1 MIAVARV
8 RATRIFSTVVRPER
22 ARAGDSRDAEIDR
35 LRKEVARAGARLR
48 NERFVTNAPNTSWRR
63 SA

>member
-8 RATRIFSTVVRPER
+8 RATRIFSAVVRLER

-48 NERFVTNAPNTSWRR
+48 NERFMTNARNTSWRR